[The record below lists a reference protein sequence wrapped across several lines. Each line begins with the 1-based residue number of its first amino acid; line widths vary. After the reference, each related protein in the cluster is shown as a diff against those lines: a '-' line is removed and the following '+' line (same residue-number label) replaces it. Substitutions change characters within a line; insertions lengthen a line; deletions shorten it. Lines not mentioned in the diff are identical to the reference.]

1 MEASF
6 NNRYKAAAD
15 GRIQKKGGSPRGVL
29 ALLVAAVMATGWT
42 VQSQSVVFAAAKKV
56 APVKTVTGL
65 GTGAIINPA
74 RPTTTAPWR
83 GSYVYYGK
91 YNGRKPT
98 RYRVLDKVSG
108 DFRVSGG
115 SMLLDCDRTLYKSRF
130 DCDGY
135 PNPGAQRANAWACSD
150 VKSGLNGDL
159 FLMKPG
165 NLTDTERNAIAP
177 SFKTSA
183 APGDGGGWT
192 SLAGTALFGE
202 KIFLLD
208 AKEATRASYGYSGTH
223 NNATN
228 RVKAGV
234 KSDWKMDVKATRI
247 KTSCASWWWLRS
259 SYSYIDRYAGSVDS
273 DGEVSGYNVD
283 GYRGVSPAFNVG
295 LPSVIFSSLIR
306 STESSPDAGKYGAEY
321 KLTLKDSGLSVTTG
335 MATRGVGDTIRIP
348 YSITDVSGSAEP
360 TRLSVAVMKG
370 IWTANGWSGGAQLL
384 QYTGLDTGPLS
395 LSGAGTFALDGSRVL
410 GTWGRDY
417 HVYLLAEDVNGEK
430 ETDYASAPVEVAMA
444 AE

>member
-6 NNRYKAAAD
+6 NHQCEAAAG
-15 GRIQKKGGSPRGVL
+15 GRNRGKGGSPGG
-29 ALLVAAVMATGWT
+29 LLVLLLAAILAAGW
-42 VQSQSVVFAAAKKV
+42 VVSPQPVVFAAAKKA
-56 APVKTVTGL
+56 APVKAVTGL
-65 GTGAIINPA
+65 GTGAIINPGS
-74 RPTTTAPWR
+74 PTTTAPWR

-98 RYRVLDKVSG
+98 RYRILDKVSG

-115 SMLLDCDRTLYKSRF
+115 SMLLDCDRTLYRSRF

-135 PNPGAQRANAWACSD
+135 ANPGARRANVWACSD

-165 NLTDTERNAIAP
+165 NLTDAERDAIAP
-177 SFKTSA
+177 SVKTAA

-234 KSDWKMDVKATRI
+234 RIDWKIDVKTKI
-247 KTSCASWWWLRS
+247 KTSRASWWWLRS
-259 SYSYIDRYAGSVDS
+259 PYSYIDRYAGSVDS

-306 STESSPDAGKYGAEY
+306 SSESSPDAGKYGAEY
-321 KLTLKDSGLSVTTG
+321 KLTLKDSGLSVAAGT
-335 MATRGVGDTIRIP
+335 ATRGIGNMVSIP
-348 YSITDVSGSAEP
+348 YSITDNSGSAEP
-360 TRLSVAVMKG
+360 TQVSVAVTKG
-370 IWTANGWSGGAQLL
+370 IWTANGWSGGSQLL
-384 QYTGLDTGPLS
+384 QYARLDAGSFGL
-395 LSGAGTFALDGSRVL
+395 AGTGTFSLDDSRVP

-430 ETDYASAPVEVAMA
+430 ETDYASAPVEVVMA